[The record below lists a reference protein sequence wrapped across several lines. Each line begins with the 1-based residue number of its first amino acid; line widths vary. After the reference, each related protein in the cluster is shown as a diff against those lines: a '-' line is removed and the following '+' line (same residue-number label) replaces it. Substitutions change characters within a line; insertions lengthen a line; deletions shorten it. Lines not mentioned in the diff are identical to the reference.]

1 MYHNIDAS
9 EVKATLKT
17 MIRLLESNWKF
28 DIYSQA
34 ADDFNV
40 KKWNKSTG
48 TTCTRFKTVK
58 GAVDYSSE
66 FHKIKTRQK

>member
-1 MYHNIDAS
+1 MYRNIDAS
-9 EVKATLKT
+9 EVEATLKT

-40 KKWNKSTG
+40 KK
-48 TTCTRFKTVK
+48 
-58 GAVDYSSE
+58 
-66 FHKIKTRQK
+66 

>member
-34 ADDFNV
+34 ADDLNV
-40 KKWNKSTG
+40 KKWNKVTMVPLAQDLKLLKEQLTTVANST
-48 TTCTRFKTVK
+48 K
-58 GAVDYSSE
+58 
-66 FHKIKTRQK
+66 